1 MSSFLYWDVYPSE
14 MASEMRRNV
23 GQNLISSVENWLDR
37 CLFFVVFLE
46 GGSGSE
52 EGRKKVKIFD

>member
-1 MSSFLYWDVYPSE
+1 

-23 GQNLISSVENWLDR
+23 GKNLISSVENWLDR

-46 GGSGSE
+46 GGGLDRKR